1 VKNSTDAMMFV
12 GIQNQKC
19 FLLKMI
25 CWKCFAKNA
34 KLVLLKMFYAACL

>member
-1 VKNSTDAMMFV
+1 LWGYKTKNV
-12 GIQNQKC
+12 